1 MENENGGE
9 SKKQRQKHPET
20 KKQLGKTKTFYHS
33 EHDKAFKI
41 FKNSR

>member
-20 KKQLGKTKTFYHS
+20 KKTIG
-33 EHDKAFKI
+33 EDKDI
-41 FKNSR
+41 LSLRTR